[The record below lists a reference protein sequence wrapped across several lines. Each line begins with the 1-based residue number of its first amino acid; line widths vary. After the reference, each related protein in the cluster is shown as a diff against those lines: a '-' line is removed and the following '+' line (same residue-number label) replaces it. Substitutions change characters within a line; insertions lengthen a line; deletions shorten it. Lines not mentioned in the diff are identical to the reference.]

1 MPKQLEPVDIPYAL
15 LYLWGW
21 FCELSNGRQ
30 YSEAGAMP
38 LTYSEM
44 DAWARLTG
52 NDPTA
57 WEITVIKK
65 LDREYLT
72 EINKK

>member
-1 MPKQLEPVDIPYAL
+1 
-15 LYLWGW
+15 
-21 FCELSNGRQ
+21 
-30 YSEAGAMP
+30 MP
-38 LTYSEM
+38 LTYTEM